1 MISHLK
7 SFITSSALYTLAVG
21 IEALVPFALLPI
33 LTRLLTPSDYGVWI
47 IFVALYSFIRPLVTL
62 NLQDAIR
69 SHFLQL
75 SESGVHGLV
84 VGALLLSTAMT
95 VAVGILFGIFN
106 AEIASLIHFPESW
119 IWAAPVTAY
128 VYGVFYLFLAVF
140 QFRGDVRNFIR
151 FQLLQAGMGLLFVLL
166 FLSSGMDWRG
176 AVLGRIAGVTVTALI
191 AWPLIARGLRLVI
204 NREIAWRKLLLFGFR
219 YLPVGLGVV
228 VIPLTNRLFV
238 AHYAGIEQAGFLGIA
253 SLFGSALGLVTTGYL
268 FAWQPRLFRALQGES
283 SNAERSEVKAFF
295 LLFSLLFPAVGV
307 ALIIA
312 SKLALPLLV
321 PPQYLSAIPLIG
333 ISIWGGVAQAY
344 FEQSQTVLL
353 GERREGEMSLVYL
366 LVMSLNVLL
375 NMHWVQSH
383 GCEGALQA
391 TCVSFLVGTAI
402 SSLFAFPSARRALSS
417 CTTSCD

>member
-7 SFITSSALYTLAVG
+7 SFFTSSALYTLAVG

-33 LTRLLTPSDYGVWI
+33 LTRMLTPSDYGVWI

-84 VGALLLSTAMT
+84 VGALLLSTGMT
-95 VAVGILFGIFN
+95 VVLGVLFTLFS
-106 AEIASLIHFPESW
+106 AELATLTHFPEQW
-119 IWAAPVTAY
+119 LWAAPVTAY
-128 VYGVFYLFLAVF
+128 AYGIFYLFLAVF
-140 QFRGDVRNFIR
+140 QFRGDVSNFIR
-151 FQLLQAGMGLLFVLL
+151 FQLLQAGLGLLLVVF
-166 FLSSGMDWRG
+166 FLYFGFDWRG
-176 AVLGRIAGVTVTALI
+176 AVLGRIAGVTITAIL
-191 AWPLIARGLRLVI
+191 AWPVIAKTFGLAI
-204 NREIAWRKLLLFGFR
+204 NSDIAWRKLLSFGLK
-219 YLPVGLGVV
+219 YLPVGVGVV
-228 VIPLTNRLFV
+228 VVPLTNRLFV

-268 FAWQPRLFRALQGES
+268 FAWQPRLFRALQADS

-295 LLFSLLFPAVGV
+295 VFFSLLFPAVGAILIV
-307 ALIIA
+307 ASQI
-312 SKLALPLLV
+312 ALPLLV
-321 PPQYLSAIPLIG
+321 PSTYLAAIPLIG

-375 NMHWVQSH
+375 NIYWVESQ
-383 GCEGALQA
+383 GCQGALQA
-391 TCVSFLVGTAI
+391 TCVSFLVGAAV
-402 SSLFAFPSARRALSS
+402 SSIFAFPSARRAL
-417 CTTSCD
+417 TAR